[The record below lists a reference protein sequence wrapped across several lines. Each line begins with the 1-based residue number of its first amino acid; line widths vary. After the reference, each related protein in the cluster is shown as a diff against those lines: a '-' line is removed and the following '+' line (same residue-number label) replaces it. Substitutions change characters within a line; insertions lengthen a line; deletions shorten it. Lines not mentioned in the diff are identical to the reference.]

1 MLGCQISLTDH
12 VRFRERMMVSSLMTN
27 LELSESAQFMNH
39 YMASLFLPHTDM
51 SLFPT
56 VRDKLPR

>member
-1 MLGCQISLTDH
+1 
-12 VRFRERMMVSSLMTN
+12 VVSKLMTN
-27 LELSESAQFMNH
+27 MELSENPNFMNH

-56 VRDKLPR
+56 VKKKLPESLPK

>member
-1 MLGCQISLTDH
+1 
-12 VRFRERMMVSSLMTN
+12 VVSKLMTN
-27 LELSESAQFMNH
+27 MELSENPNFMNH

-56 VRDKLPR
+56 VKKKLPESVPK